1 MVCSRSGHRS
11 DAVNVYKRPL
21 KSIKQSVSNALNVPM
36 MNDSYNKAN
45 LEVHN
50 VVKSDLNLPE
60 GKSKNDT
67 MVISIP
73 DGINNVVID
82 KNGKNISISL

>member
-1 MVCSRSGHRS
+1 
-11 DAVNVYKRPL
+11 
-21 KSIKQSVSNALNVPM
+21 M
-36 MNDSYNKAN
+36 MNDSCNKEN

-67 MVISIP
+67 MVIIIP
-73 DGINNVVID
+73 DGINNVVIE
-82 KNGKNISISL
+82 KNGKKISISLWIMDYKWLLQNYLVGIIVLS

>member
-1 MVCSRSGHRS
+1 
-11 DAVNVYKRPL
+11 
-21 KSIKQSVSNALNVPM
+21 M
-36 MNDSYNKAN
+36 MNDCCNKEH

-67 MVISIP
+67 MVIIIP
-73 DGINNVVID
+73 DGINNVVIEKND
-82 KNGKNISISL
+82 KKIAISL

>member
-1 MVCSRSGHRS
+1 
-11 DAVNVYKRPL
+11 
-21 KSIKQSVSNALNVPM
+21 
-36 MNDSYNKAN
+36 MNDSCNKAN

-67 MVISIP
+67 MVIIIP
-73 DGINNVVID
+73 DGINNVLKKWQENFYFSV
-82 KNGKNISISL
+82 NYGL

>member
-1 MVCSRSGHRS
+1 
-11 DAVNVYKRPL
+11 
-21 KSIKQSVSNALNVPM
+21 M
-36 MNDSYNKAN
+36 MNDSCNKEN

-67 MVISIP
+67 MVIIIP
-73 DGINNVVID
+73 DGINNVVIE
-82 KNGKNISISL
+82 KKWQEHCYFSMNYGLQVIIAKIFSGIYCSFMEYNK

>member
-1 MVCSRSGHRS
+1 
-11 DAVNVYKRPL
+11 
-21 KSIKQSVSNALNVPM
+21 M
-36 MNDSYNKAN
+36 MNDTCNKEN

-67 MVISIP
+67 MVIIP
-73 DGINNVVID
+73 DGINNVVIEKND
-82 KNGKNISISL
+82 KKIAISL

>member
-1 MVCSRSGHRS
+1 
-11 DAVNVYKRPL
+11 
-21 KSIKQSVSNALNVPM
+21 M
-36 MNDSYNKAN
+36 MNDSCNKEN

-67 MVISIP
+67 MVIIIP
-73 DGINNVVID
+73 DGINKVV
-82 KNGKNISISL
+82 KNGKTISISRSQHNRTGQILNTLET

>member
-1 MVCSRSGHRS
+1 
-11 DAVNVYKRPL
+11 
-21 KSIKQSVSNALNVPM
+21 M
-36 MNDSYNKAN
+36 MNDSCNKEN

-67 MVISIP
+67 MVIIIP
-73 DGINNVVID
+73 DGINNVVIE
-82 KNGKNISISL
+82 KMARKFLFLCELWIISDYCQII

>member
-1 MVCSRSGHRS
+1 
-11 DAVNVYKRPL
+11 
-21 KSIKQSVSNALNVPM
+21 M
-36 MNDSYNKAN
+36 MNDSCNNEN

-67 MVISIP
+67 MVIIIP
-73 DGINNVVID
+73 DVIAKLFSGIYYSFMEY
-82 KNGKNISISL
+82 K

>member
-1 MVCSRSGHRS
+1 
-11 DAVNVYKRPL
+11 
-21 KSIKQSVSNALNVPM
+21 M
-36 MNDSYNKAN
+36 MTDSCNEEN

-67 MVISIP
+67 MVIIIP
-73 DGINNVVID
+73 DGINNVVMAELWI
-82 KNGKNISISL
+82 ISDYCKII

>member
-1 MVCSRSGHRS
+1 
-11 DAVNVYKRPL
+11 
-21 KSIKQSVSNALNVPM
+21 M
-36 MNDSYNKAN
+36 MTDSCNEEN

-67 MVISIP
+67 MVIIIP
-73 DGINNVVID
+73 DGINNVVIEN
-82 KNGKNISISL
+82 NG

>member
-1 MVCSRSGHRS
+1 
-11 DAVNVYKRPL
+11 
-21 KSIKQSVSNALNVPM
+21 M

-45 LEVHN
+45 LEVYN

-73 DGINNVVID
+73 DGINNQCCNLSHVF
-82 KNGKNISISL
+82 

>member
-1 MVCSRSGHRS
+1 
-11 DAVNVYKRPL
+11 
-21 KSIKQSVSNALNVPM
+21 M
-36 MNDSYNKAN
+36 MNDSCNNEN

-67 MVISIP
+67 KVIIIP
-73 DGINNVVID
+73 DGINNVVIEKKWED
-82 KNGKNISISL
+82 NLYFSVNYAIISDYCKII